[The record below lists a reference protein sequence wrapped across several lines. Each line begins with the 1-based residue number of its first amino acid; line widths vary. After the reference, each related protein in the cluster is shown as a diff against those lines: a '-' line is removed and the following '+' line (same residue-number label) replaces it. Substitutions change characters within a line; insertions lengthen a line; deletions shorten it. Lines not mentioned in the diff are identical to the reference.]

1 MHLVFCKFQFWSEK
15 RLRKTVIET
24 DANYTI
30 PIALNM
36 PPFVFYKLFD
46 RDSFVDIKNINL
58 VGIQNKGSS
67 PYIVAEVKKGP
78 NIIFVYVL

>member
-1 MHLVFCKFQFWSEK
+1 
-15 RLRKTVIET
+15 
-24 DANYTI
+24 
-30 PIALNM
+30 M

-67 PYIVAEVKKGP
+67 PYIVAEVKKGQ